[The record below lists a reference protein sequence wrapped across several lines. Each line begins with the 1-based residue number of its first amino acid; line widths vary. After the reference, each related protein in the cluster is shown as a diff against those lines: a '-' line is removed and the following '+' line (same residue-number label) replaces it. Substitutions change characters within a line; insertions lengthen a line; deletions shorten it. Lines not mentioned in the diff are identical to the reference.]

1 MPELSPEDIHRRF
14 ADAFNAHDLDALVA
28 LYEHHAVLVPGAGS
42 RAVGRDAIRTAL
54 AGFLAGFQTI
64 EISNRGTV
72 QHGDI
77 ALLYPEFHLHGT
89 GPDGKPTT
97 LDGQGTEVVR
107 RHHPYDGWLYV
118 IDDPFSTA

>member
-28 LYEHHAVLVPGAGS
+28 LYEPHAVLVPGAGQ

-64 EISNRGTV
+64 EMSNRGTV
-72 QHGDI
+72 QHGDL

-97 LDGQGTEVVR
+97 LDGHGTEVVR
-107 RHHPYDGWLYV
+107 RQPYGGWLYV